1 MLCMLCYAML
11 KSSHTTKRRH
21 LHRTPSGCNMQKT
34 LSLAHHHASP
44 PKHPKTPR
52 YNANAGLSRSLLTQK
67 SYSPTIVV
75 PSPIRIFSTVFPLTP
90 FNNARLAKS

>member
-1 MLCMLCYAML
+1 MLHYTMLETLAGDQTPP
-11 KSSHTTKRRH
+11 SSQNA
-21 LHRTPSGCNMQKT
+21 SYMQDAKNA
-34 LSLAHHHASP
+34 LLAPHHARP

-52 YNANAGLSRSLLTQK
+52 YNANAGLSRSSLAQK
-67 SYSPTIVV
+67 SYSPTTV